1 MLGVR
6 RAAHDESTSTD
17 REALRSFVDVF
28 QVLVGRV
35 ETSSEASA
43 TLLRSI
49 LTRMLR
55 RLPEPPPPP
64 ALPTTNFRVV
74 RVLHY
79 LEEQFAD
86 ATICLA
92 AAARHVGV
100 TPSHLDRLLKEHTRL
115 TFLQH
120 LRRIRMRHAE
130 HLLLTTT
137 SSIKETA
144 YDCGYGGT
152 GSFGRDFK
160 RTHGCA
166 AKVWRAMRTLGAA
179 SGNRSGQRSPVSLNG

>member
-1 MLGVR
+1 MQGVR
-6 RAAHDESTSTD
+6 HAAHDESTSMG
-17 REALRSFVDVF
+17 REALRSFVDVL

-35 ETSSEASA
+35 ETSSEGSA

-55 RLPEPPPPP
+55 RIPEPPPAPP
-64 ALPTTNFRVV
+64 ATNFRVV

-92 AAARHVGV
+92 SAARHVGV

-130 HLLLTTT
+130 HLLLTTI

-144 YDCGYGGT
+144 YDCGYART

-166 AKVWRAMRTLGAA
+166 AKVWRANAHPWRGVRQL
-179 SGNRSGQRSPVSLNG
+179 NGQTSPDSLNG

>member
-1 MLGVR
+1 MRGVR
-6 RAAHDESTSTD
+6 HAAHDESTSMD

-28 QVLVGRV
+28 QVLVGHV
-35 ETSSEASA
+35 ETDAEGSA
-43 TLLRSI
+43 RLLRP
-49 LTRMLR
+49 LLMRMLR
-55 RLPEPPPPP
+55 RLPEPPPAPP
-64 ALPTTNFRVV
+64 ATNFRVV

-79 LEEQFAD
+79 LEERFAD
-86 ATICLA
+86 GTICLA
-92 AAARHVGV
+92 SAARHVGV
-100 TPSHLDRLLKEHTRL
+100 TPSHLDRLLKEHTDL

-120 LRRIRMRHAE
+120 LRPIRMRHAE

-144 YDCGYGGT
+144 YDCGYAGT

-166 AKVWRAMRTLGAA
+166 AKAWRAML
-179 SGNRSGQRSPVSLNG
+179 SLRPATEADNQVQAR